1 MIPLEGIF
9 STLLS
14 ALSILLPVLP
24 ISGVSEK
31 VVADRLPDRGEKVFD
46 AKFAE
51 QAVSLEMVFYGA
63 FHLGEA

>member
-1 MIPLEGIF
+1 
-9 STLLS
+9 
-14 ALSILLPVLP
+14 
-24 ISGVSEK
+24 
-31 VVADRLPDRGEKVFD
+31 VADRLTDRGEKVID